1 MEFGRIVVGSDGFP
15 GAPALAVAGA
25 LAAIGETRIEV
36 VLVGT
41 EDGVHDSA
49 MAEVAASVMMSGI
62 PGWRVGT
69 TSHSGN
75 LTDLVVAAAE
85 RLDAGLIVVDR
96 GGRRPAHA
104 VHRLSHEAPCDLL
117 VVVER
122 PRATGAPY
130 RKIAIATDGSAT
142 ADRAARRGFDLAR
155 ALGATVDLIFVGRR
169 ATGELTT
176 ADTVAVYGDD
186 VATSIHLLEGDP
198 AGEIIEAV
206 IGAECDVIVIGNK
219 GMTGIRGV
227 LLGSVPKAVLD
238 HAAVDVFVS
247 RTVRQLESQLGPGE
261 GGVVDRHGEQLA
273 AFVDGDGE
281 AHLMSARCT
290 HLGCIVAWNPT
301 EGTFDCPCHGSR
313 FGPDGAVVHGPA
325 SRPLPPA

>member
-1 MEFGRIVVGSDGFP
+1 MEFGRIVVGSDGTP
-15 GAPALAVAGA
+15 DASALVVAGA
-25 LAAIGETRIEV
+25 LAAIGESRIEIV
-36 VLVGT
+36 YVGAD
-41 EDGVHDSA
+41 DGVHDSA
-49 MAEVAASVMMSGI
+49 MAELGASVMMSGI

-69 TSHSGN
+69 TSHTGN
-75 LTDLVVAAAE
+75 LADRVAAAAE

-104 VHRLSHEAPCDLL
+104 VHR
-117 VVVER
+117 VVAER
-122 PRATGAPY
+122 SRDAGIPY

-155 ALGATVDLIFVGRR
+155 ALGATVDLVFVGRR

-186 VATSIHLLEGDP
+186 VATSIHILEGDP
-198 AGEIIEAV
+198 AGEIIEVATRTD
-206 IGAECDVIVIGNK
+206 CDLIVIGNK
-219 GMTGIRGV
+219 GMTGMRGV

-238 HAAVDVFVS
+238 HAVVDVFVS

-273 AFVDGDGE
+273 AFVDDDGQ

-290 HLGCIVAWNPT
+290 HLGCIVAWNPA
-301 EGTFDCPCHGSR
+301 ERTFDCPCHGSR
-313 FGPDGAVVHGPA
+313 FGPDGALVQGPA
-325 SRPLPPA
+325 ARPLPPA